1 MAWLSSRHRACIC
14 AGPAASR
21 LAPLTRN
28 VPTRCAHST
37 PDDLFG
43 DAPAIAKAIGATNA
57 VAFDLTAACSGF
69 LFATVTASQFLH
81 TGAFK
86 NAVVVG
92 GDALSRW
99 VDWEDR
105 NTCILFGDGAGA
117 MVLQGVDDEQQ
128 SGLLGFQMHSDGK
141 DSEKLQLPYSG
152 SSRKLATGGDGHA
165 VTTGAYAPITM
176 NGKEVYKFATREVP
190 TVISEA
196 LADAGLT
203 IDEVD
208 WLLLHQANIR
218 IMQSVAEKLGVS
230 FDKVLHN
237 LSEYGNTSAG
247 SIPLALEEAVSSG
260 HVKKGDVIVCAGF
273 GAGLSWGAA
282 VLRWGGATSD

>member
-1 MAWLSSRHRACIC
+1 MRAFAPRRTRPSSPLRSPNLSRNLPIC
-14 AGPAASR
+14 R
-21 LAPLTRN
+21 
-28 VPTRCAHST
+28 AHST

-81 TGAFK
+81 NGAFK

-92 GDALSRW
+92 GDAMSRW
-99 VDWEDR
+99 VDWDDR

-117 MVLQGVDDEQQ
+117 MVLQGVDDEQK
-128 SGLLGFQMHSDGK
+128 SGLLGFEMHSDGK

-152 SSRKLATGGDGHA
+152 SSRTLATGGEGHA

-176 NGKEVYKFATREVP
+176 NGRDVYKFATREVP
-190 TVISEA
+190 TVITEA
-196 LADAGLT
+196 LANAGVT

>member
-1 MAWLSSRHRACIC
+1 MF
-14 AGPAASR
+14 
-21 LAPLTRN
+21 
-28 VPTRCAHST
+28 CAHST

-43 DAPAIAKAIGATNA
+43 DAPAIARAIGATNA

-69 LFATVTASQFLH
+69 LFATVTASHFLH

-128 SGLLGFQMHSDGK
+128 SGLLGFSMHSDGK
-141 DSEKLQLPYSG
+141 DSVHLQLPYCG

-176 NGKEVYKFATREVP
+176 NGKKVYTFACREVP
-190 TVISEA
+190 TVITEA
-196 LADAGLT
+196 LANAGLT
-203 IDEVD
+203 IDDVD
-208 WLLLHQANIR
+208 WVLLHQANIR

-230 FDKVLHN
+230 FDKVLTN

-247 SIPLALEEAVSSG
+247 SIPLALEEAVSNG
-260 HVKKGDVIVCAGF
+260 KVKKGDVIVCAGF

-282 VLRWGGATSD
+282 VLRWGEAGANGV